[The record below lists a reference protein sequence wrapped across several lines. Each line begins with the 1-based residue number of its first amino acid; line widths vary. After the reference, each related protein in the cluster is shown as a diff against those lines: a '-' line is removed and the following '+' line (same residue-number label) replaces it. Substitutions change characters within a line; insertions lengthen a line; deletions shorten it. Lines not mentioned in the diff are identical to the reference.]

1 MRTEGEEAT
10 STNGVSD
17 SFQKMRS
24 DCACIIRRDARL
36 ETGNERQGGVGGLR
50 ENAVQGEET
59 STKRCVS
66 AHCRAAANECR
77 FCR

>member
-24 DCACIIRRDARL
+24 DSGCMIRRDARL
-36 ETGNERQGGVGGLR
+36 RKR
-50 ENAVQGEET
+50 EAGEESVSCAKMLYKERRQVQKDVYQHTAELQQT
-59 STKRCVS
+59 SV
-66 AHCRAAANECR
+66 
-77 FCR
+77 